1 MTKTSELND
10 RLNAIK
16 EFICDTVDER
26 GYPPTIREICAEFD
40 IKSTSS
46 ASYYLKKLADA
57 GELVVNKNLSR
68 GIALKGRRQSSKD
81 LTDVPLIGAVTAGMP
96 RLAFEDYEESYAL
109 PSDLFDLN
117 GEMFM
122 LTVEGSSMIEI
133 GINDGD
139 KILVRKQNHAE
150 SGQVVV
156 ALIEDGL
163 ATVKRFFKKG
173 DKVWLHPENRY
184 MSDIYPSELT
194 ILGVVVGL
202 IRTQIR

>member
-10 RLNAIK
+10 KLNAIK
-16 EFICDTVDER
+16 AFIYSTVDER

-57 GELVVNKNLSR
+57 GELVVNSKLSR
-68 GIALKGRRQSSKD
+68 GIEIKGRRPAFRSSEA
-81 LTDVPLIGAVTAGMP
+81 VPLLGNVTAGLP
-96 RLAFEDYEESYAL
+96 RLAFEEYDECYRL

-122 LTVEGSSMIEI
+122 LTVEGSSMIDI

-139 KILVRKQNHAE
+139 KILVKKQNHAE
-150 SGQVVV
+150 NGQVVV
-156 ALIEDGL
+156 ALVEDGC
-163 ATVKRFFKKG
+163 ATVKRFYKKG
-173 DKVWLHPENRY
+173 DKVWLHPENRN
-184 MSDIYPSELT
+184 MSDIFPAELT
-194 ILGVVVGL
+194 ILGIVVGL
-202 IRTQIR
+202 IRTKIK

>member
-10 RLNAIK
+10 KLNSIK
-16 EFICDTVDER
+16 AFIYSTVDER

-57 GELVVNKNLSR
+57 GELVVNSKLSR
-68 GIALKGRRQSSKD
+68 GIELKGRRSVLNSSEN
-81 LTDVPLIGAVTAGMP
+81 VPLIGSVTAGLP
-96 RLAFEDYEESYAL
+96 RLAFEDYEESYRL
-109 PSDLFDLN
+109 PSDLFDLD
-117 GEMFM
+117 GVTFM
-122 LTVEGSSMIEI
+122 LTVEGSSMIDV

-156 ALIEDGL
+156 ALVEDGC

-173 DKVWLHPENRY
+173 DKVWLHPENRF
-184 MSDIYPSELT
+184 MSDIYPAELT
-194 ILGVVVGL
+194 ILGIVVGL
-202 IRTQIR
+202 IRTQIN

>member
-10 RLNAIK
+10 KLNSIK
-16 EFICDTVDER
+16 AFIYSTVDER

-57 GELVVNKNLSR
+57 GELVVNSKLSR
-68 GIALKGRRQSSKD
+68 GIELKGRRSVLNSSEN
-81 LTDVPLIGAVTAGMP
+81 VPLIGSVTAGLP
-96 RLAFEDYEESYAL
+96 RLAFEDYEESYRL
-109 PSDLFDLN
+109 PSDLFDLD
-117 GEMFM
+117 GVTFM
-122 LTVEGSSMIEI
+122 LTVEGSSMIDI

-156 ALIEDGL
+156 ALVEDGC

-173 DKVWLHPENRY
+173 DKVWLHPENRF
-184 MSDIYPSELT
+184 MSDIYPAELT
-194 ILGVVVGL
+194 ILGIVVGL
-202 IRTQIR
+202 IRTQIY